1 MGGVFGRIIEVRTDM
16 KRWFITGTDTGIGK
30 TRVACDLVSQLVASG
45 QKVAAIKPVASGCDP
60 TPQGLRSD
68 DALCLMS
75 VMNVPLAYEQ
85 VNPYAF
91 EPPIAPHIAAQA
103 AGVAIDLAEIA
114 RLADTIAA
122 DVLVIEGVG
131 GWCVP
136 LGEEQ
141 MLAELVRQLRARVI
155 LVVGMRLGCINHAL
169 LTARRIQQD
178 GCSLEGW
185 IANCVDPDMP
195 EYSNNLKT
203 LENLLPVPLLGEVPW
218 QGKLSALWLK

>member
-1 MGGVFGRIIEVRTDM
+1 MGGVFGRVIEVQADM

-30 TRVACDLVSQLVASG
+30 TRVACDLVSQLVAKG
-45 QKVAAIKPVASGCDP
+45 QQVAAMKPVASGCER
-60 TPQGLRSD
+60 TQQGLRNE
-68 DALCLMS
+68 DALRLMS

-103 AGVAIDLAEIA
+103 AGVALDLAEIA
-114 RLADTIAA
+114 RLADSIAA
-122 DVLVIEGVG
+122 DVLVVEGVG

-136 LGEEQ
+136 LGEDQ
-141 MLAELVRQLRARVI
+141 MLVDLVRQLRAGVI

-185 IANCVDPDMP
+185 IANCMDPDMP
-195 EYSNNLKT
+195 EYANNLKT
-203 LENLLPVPLLGEVPW
+203 LVKLLPAPLLGEVSW
-218 QGKLSALWLK
+218 QGKLSTLR

>member
-1 MGGVFGRIIEVRTDM
+1 MGGIFGRVIEVQADM

-30 TRVACDLVSQLVASG
+30 TRVACDLVSQLVAKG
-45 QKVAAIKPVASGCDP
+45 QKVAAIKPVASGCER
-60 TPQGLRSD
+60 TLQGLRSE
-68 DALCLMS
+68 DALRLMA
-75 VMNVPLAYEQ
+75 VMNVPLAYER

-103 AGVAIDLAEIA
+103 AGVTLDLAEIA
-114 RLADTIAA
+114 RLADSIAA

-141 MLAELVRQLRARVI
+141 MLADLVRQLRARVI
-155 LVVGMRLGCINHAL
+155 LVVGMRLGCINHAI

-178 GCSLEGW
+178 GCSLGGW
-185 IANCVDPDMP
+185 IANCMDPDMS
-195 EYSNNLKT
+195 EYANNLKT
-203 LENLLPVPLLGEVPW
+203 LVKLLPAPLLGEVPW
-218 QGKLSALWLK
+218 QGELSALR

>member
-1 MGGVFGRIIEVRTDM
+1 M

-30 TRVACDLVSQLVASG
+30 TRVACDLVGQLVAKG

-68 DALCLMS
+68 DALRLMS

-91 EPPIAPHIAAQA
+91 EPPIAPHIAAHA
-103 AGVAIDLAEIA
+103 AGVALDLAEIA
-114 RLADTIAA
+114 RLADSIAA
-122 DVLVIEGVG
+122 EVLVIEGVG

-141 MLAELVRQLRARVI
+141 MLADLVRQLRARVI

-178 GCSLEGW
+178 GCELEGW

-195 EYSNNLKT
+195 EYANNLKT
-203 LENLLPVPLLGEVPW
+203 LVKLLPVPLLGEVPW